1 MFRKREATP
10 PVSLTTDPKAVSN
23 QPTENTG
30 SYAEKVVRVSNPQA
44 SLTVSAVYRAVELKA
59 KTIGSM
65 EMQYQRKDSERGNF
79 VQSMYGDGRL
89 LNWLMQK
96 RANPIMTG
104 AELFQQIASAA
115 R

>member
-1 MFRKREATP
+1 MDNFFVNMFRKREAAPT
-10 PVSLTTDPKAVSN
+10 SLTTDPKAVSN

-30 SYAEKVVRVSNPQA
+30 SYGEKVVRVSNPQA

-79 VQSMYGDGRL
+79 VQSMYGDGRI
-89 LNWLMQK
+89 LNWLM
-96 RANPIMTG
+96 
-104 AELFQQIASAA
+104 
-115 R
+115 